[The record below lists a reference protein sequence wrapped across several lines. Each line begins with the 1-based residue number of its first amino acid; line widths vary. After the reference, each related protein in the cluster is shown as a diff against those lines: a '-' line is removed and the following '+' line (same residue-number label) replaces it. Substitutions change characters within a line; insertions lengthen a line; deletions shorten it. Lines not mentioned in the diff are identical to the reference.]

1 MQNCGFVFTQREGF
15 EPSCC
20 CQQTD
25 FEQMGMRP
33 VSSHIVPE
41 NGGFLGIFAGLYAVY
56 EKFAGKLRDDCEMDG
71 GWRQEI
77 VLDFCLKMSHNSSDK
92 LSKIKR

>member
-1 MQNCGFVFTQREGF
+1 MAWC
-15 EPSCC
+15 
-20 CQQTD
+20 
-25 FEQMGMRP
+25 P
-33 VSSHIVPE
+33 VSSRIVPE
-41 NGGFLGIFAGLYAVY
+41 KRGFPAIFAGLYAVY
-56 EKFAGKLRDDCEMDG
+56 EKFAGKLRDGCEMNG

>member
-1 MQNCGFVFTQREGF
+1 MLVLTQREGF

-33 VSSHIVPE
+33 VSSRIVPE
-41 NGGFLGIFAGLYAVY
+41 NCGTDMMLSQPEYHNPFPRVVPGKQIPAVDLVS
-56 EKFAGKLRDDCEMDG
+56 KL
-71 GWRQEI
+71 QL
-77 VLDFCLKMSHNSSDK
+77 VH
-92 LSKIKR
+92 